1 MHITHEEDNQSMLCE
16 ILEKNANEIPVI
28 LRPGTSK
35 RKQTASMYISNEQA
49 AKKISDSQMMS
60 LTSPSL
66 LELYNEEEFD
76 DSEKDPDY
84 TPKEKRDDDY
94 LSDDSMHRE
103 EFSHQDGEDSDE
115 RSIEDGEK
123 GTEHKQ
129 IKMPKKLVKVK
140 SKKGE
145 KRIYQKKIKC
155 MDSFQR
161 KRDSWR
167 II

>member
-1 MHITHEEDNQSMLCE
+1 MNITHEEDNQSMLCE

-76 DSEKDPDY
+76 DSEKDPD
-84 TPKEKRDDDY
+84 TRQKKREMMIIFQMIQCIEKNF
-94 LSDDSMHRE
+94 H
-103 EFSHQDGEDSDE
+103 
-115 RSIEDGEK
+115 
-123 GTEHKQ
+123 
-129 IKMPKKLVKVK
+129 IKMEKTVM
-140 SKKGE
+140 KG
-145 KRIYQKKIKC
+145 R
-155 MDSFQR
+155 
-161 KRDSWR
+161 
-167 II
+167 